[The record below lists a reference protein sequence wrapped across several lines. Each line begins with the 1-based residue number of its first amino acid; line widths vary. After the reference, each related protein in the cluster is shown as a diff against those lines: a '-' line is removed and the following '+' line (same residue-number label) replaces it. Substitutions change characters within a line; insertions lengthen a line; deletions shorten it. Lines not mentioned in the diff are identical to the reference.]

1 VYYKEDWDLAKKR
14 MLAFWNH
21 EIIDR
26 CCVGVHAARKTSK
39 LPPFPEQQWGPW
51 TGGLE
56 LLDDDDYESIKKWW
70 VDPEQNY
77 NRMITWFEN
86 TYFGGEAIPCTY
98 VNWGAMVMAGFY
110 GSKVVFG
117 KKSVWYPKAIE
128 SWDNWEWKFDPETS
142 EHWQEIQA
150 IVDYLLEK
158 CDGRYFIGT
167 PELGN
172 GGDLLS
178 LLRGMDDL
186 ALDLIL
192 NPDAVKKGIDVLS
205 DTWVE
210 LMEQVHLQTNEANDD
225 GGVLAWM
232 GLWAPGRIDQLACDF
247 STVISPAMFKEFFV
261 PEIEKMGNWCEYG
274 TYHLDGPAAM
284 KSTHDILLTI
294 DQIDTIQFTPGVGSP
309 PTYSPQYIP
318 RYRKTLESG
327 KNLYL
332 LVKPQDIEPILA
344 ELPPE
349 GLYLRTDV
357 DTEEEANDL
366 LKKVE
371 KWTAKRNSTL
381 V

>member
-1 VYYKEDWDLAKKR
+1 MYYKEDWEQAKKR
-14 MLAFWNH
+14 MQAFWNH

-26 CCVGVHAARKTSK
+26 CCVGVHAPRKTSK

-56 LLDDDDYESIKKWW
+56 EFDDDDHTSIKRWW

-98 VNWGAMVMAGFY
+98 VNWGAMAMAGFY
-110 GSKVVFG
+110 GSNVVFG
-117 KKSVWYPKAIE
+117 KSSVWYPKVIE
-128 SWDNWEWKFDPETS
+128 NWETWKWEFDPDTS
-142 EHWQEIQA
+142 EHWLEIQA
-150 IVDYLLEK
+150 IVDYLLDH
-158 CDGRYFIGT
+158 CNGRYFIGT

-172 GGDLLS
+172 GADLLS
-178 LLRGMDDL
+178 LLRGMDSL
-186 ALDLIL
+186 ALDLL
-192 NPDAVKKGIDVLS
+192 DHPDEVKKGVDALS
-205 DTWVE
+205 DTWVD
-210 LMEQVHLQTNEANDD
+210 LMEQVHLQTYEANNN

-232 GLWAPGRIDQLACDF
+232 GLWAPGRIDQIACDF
-247 STVISPAMFKEFFV
+247 STVISPAMFEEFFV
-261 PEIEKMGNWCEYG
+261 PEIEKMGNWSEYG
-274 TYHLDGPAAM
+274 TYHLDGPDSM
-284 KSTHDILLTI
+284 KRTHDILLKI
-294 DQIDTIQFTPGVGSP
+294 DQINTIQFTPGAADP

-332 LVKPQDIEPILA
+332 LVKPHEIEPILA

-357 DTEEEANDL
+357 ATEEEANDL

-371 KWTAKRNSTL
+371 KWSAKRNSILT
-381 V
+381 